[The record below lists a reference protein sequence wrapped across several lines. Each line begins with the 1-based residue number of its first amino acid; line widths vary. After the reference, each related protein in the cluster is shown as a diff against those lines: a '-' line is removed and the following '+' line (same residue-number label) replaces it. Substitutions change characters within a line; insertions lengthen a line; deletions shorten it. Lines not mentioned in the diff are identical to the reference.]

1 MEAGDVALLRGL
13 GCFWGLCPSPWPQ
26 GGAAAP
32 LVSHLLLRPE
42 LAGPGDWETLLLGNQ
57 VYSSWALWSQTTQAG
72 DGGHV
77 SPVPSPS
84 SFLSIRWAACSRGK
98 AQDQLPRL

>member
-32 LVSHLLLRPE
+32 LVSHLLRRPE
-42 LAGPGDWETLLLGNQ
+42 LAEPGDWETLLLGNQ
-57 VYSSWALWSQTTQAG
+57 VYSSWALWAQTTWAG

-77 SPVPSPS
+77 SPVPTPS
-84 SFLSIRWAACSRGK
+84 SFLCIGG
-98 AQDQLPRL
+98 LPALWGQGPGQAP